1 MTSNFIT
8 DNIKTCNNGGLM
20 MALGLNLFIC
30 GVYDFSLF
38 YKVFIYIH
46 EYANNTIYISDYLS
60 NDVSKL

>member
-1 MTSNFIT
+1 
-8 DNIKTCNNGGLM
+8 M

-38 YKVFIYIH
+38 YKVFINIH
-46 EYANNTIYISDYLS
+46 EYANNTIYISDYVS